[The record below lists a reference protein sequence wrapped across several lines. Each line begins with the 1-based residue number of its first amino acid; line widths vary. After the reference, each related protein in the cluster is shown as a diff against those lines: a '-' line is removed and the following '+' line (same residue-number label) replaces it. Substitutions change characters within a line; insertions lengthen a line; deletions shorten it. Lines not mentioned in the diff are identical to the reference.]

1 AYGIVGKSVTLEAEV
16 EDHGVAHPA
25 GAAEITIQRNDAP
38 PEMESVPVGRPVK
51 IAVPITR
58 AGPTVVAL
66 KVDTLKGEVSTLNN
80 SAVASINGVRD
91 RLHVLLVS
99 GEPNPG
105 VRAWRRLLKS
115 DPAVDLVHFTI
126 LRPPDKEDGTPLN
139 QLALIAF
146 PAHELFVDKLK
157 HFDLIILDQFTNDG
171 LLPPVYIDNI
181 TGYVQGGG
189 AVLMT
194 AGPEFT
200 EPNSLAYTPLA
211 SILPARP
218 VAGSDGV
225 VTGAFRPLLTGLG
238 ERHPVTADLAGW
250 EPKGPP
256 EWGPWYRYDR
266 VTDVHGE
273 VLMKTPSGA
282 PILILNRVG
291 KGRVALLLSDQLWL
305 WARGHEGGG
314 PQAELMRRVAHWL
327 MKEPALEENALTAEI
342 QDGRLTVTRRSL
354 VADAA
359 GPVDITTPDG
369 HQERLKLSA
378 TAPGR
383 ASGSMPAPLPGV
395 WRVAAAGSDASD
407 QSGVMPRPAFIAA
420 GAADPTELAD
430 LRATASR
437 LLPIVRASGG
447 RVHWLGTGGVPAL
460 RRIEGDEPA
469 GGQDW
474 IGLRRNHA
482 HLITGVS
489 AIPLLPAWAALILL
503 LGLMVLAWQREGA
516 EADQGRPGA

>member
-1 AYGIVGKSVTLEAEV
+1 MGLPIGHGIAALTFDPALPVWLIAVLAAAGVLAAAPAVIRRARGWPWRVAAIAVLVAWLGGPQLIRETWQDLPDIGLMVLDRSASMQVDGRTAAAGAAAAQLRAEALKFPGLELRTVAVGDSDRGTRLFAALDRSLAEVPHGRLAGVIAITDGEVADVPKKVSGALQDAPFSLVIPARGEEIDRSLELLAAPAYGIVGKSVTLEAEV

-225 VTGAFRPLLTGLG
+225 VTGAFRPL
-238 ERHPVTADLAGW
+238 
-250 EPKGPP
+250 
-256 EWGPWYRYDR
+256 
-266 VTDVHGE
+266 
-273 VLMKTPSGA
+273 
-282 PILILNRVG
+282 
-291 KGRVALLLSDQLWL
+291 
-305 WARGHEGGG
+305 
-314 PQAELMRRVAHWL
+314 
-327 MKEPALEENALTAEI
+327 
-342 QDGRLTVTRRSL
+342 
-354 VADAA
+354 
-359 GPVDITTPDG
+359 
-369 HQERLKLSA
+369 
-378 TAPGR
+378 
-383 ASGSMPAPLPGV
+383 
-395 WRVAAAGSDASD
+395 
-407 QSGVMPRPAFIAA
+407 
-420 GAADPTELAD
+420 
-430 LRATASR
+430 
-437 LLPIVRASGG
+437 
-447 RVHWLGTGGVPAL
+447 
-460 RRIEGDEPA
+460 
-469 GGQDW
+469 
-474 IGLRRNHA
+474 
-482 HLITGVS
+482 
-489 AIPLLPAWAALILL
+489 
-503 LGLMVLAWQREGA
+503 
-516 EADQGRPGA
+516 